1 MRYSYG
7 MKMKSVVKLTVEK
20 KDRELKKKD
29 FFRQELKQLMRW
41 KVKVPLQFYT

>member
-7 MKMKSVVKLTVEK
+7 MKLKSVIKLSAER
-20 KDRELKKKD
+20 KDKEINKRD
-29 FFRQELKQLMRW
+29 IFRKELKQLMKW